1 MAQKLYY
8 ALHTKDASCGLPAQ
22 HIIYGFKTRGDRD
35 AYIARIA
42 RERES
47 FKRIKRECGYCSL
60 AIATPWDHAET
71 IPAALVK
78 PMIRAARA
86 KYPDKARYIDLWS
99 TDVAPYSSEPHAAAF
114 LY

>member
-1 MAQKLYY
+1 MTSKLFY

-22 HIIYGFKTRGDRD
+22 HIIYGFKSRADRD
-35 AYIARIA
+35 AYINRIA

-47 FKRIKRECGYCSL
+47 FAKIKRQYGYCDL
-60 AIATPWDHAET
+60 AIATTWDHAET
-71 IPAALVK
+71 MPAALVNH
-78 PMIRAARA
+78 MIEAARA
-86 KYPDKARYIDLWS
+86 KYPDKAQYIDLWS

>member
-1 MAQKLYY
+1 MADKLYY
-8 ALHTKDASCGLPAQ
+8 ALHTKDASCGLPAR

-35 AYIARIA
+35 AYINRIA

-47 FKRIKRECGYCSL
+47 FKKIKRQYGYCDL

-71 IPAALVK
+71 MPAALVN
-78 PMIRAARA
+78 PMINAARA
-86 KYPDKARYIDLWS
+86 KYPDKARYIDLYE
-99 TDVAPYSSEPHAAAF
+99 TGVAPYSSDPHAAAF